1 MAGVLRLKLVAAAC
15 VAALALAACGGGG
28 GGSTASP
35 VAAVPPSQGD
45 GAPAATNDIATDGRN
60 WINYRRGQ
68 IGMSTLAH
76 NATIDIAARGHSE
89 YQRVNNTVTHTQT
102 AGKQGFT
109 GASLLDRLN
118 AAGYRFANTNHAYG
132 EVISATS
139 NRSGAFM
146 AEELITAIYH
156 RFVIFEPV
164 FKEIGTGA
172 ATTSAGYSYFTA
184 NFTANNGYGPG
195 IAAGT
200 VAVWP
205 FRGQTQVPGNFFSD
219 YETPDPVP
227 GTNEVGY
234 PISVHANIGSTV
246 RVQGFTV
253 RPRGGADLG
262 VRLLASASDLDTPRS
277 AAAIVPLAPLAAGTT
292 YDVRFSGTVDGQAVT
307 VDWSFTTK

>member
-1 MAGVLRLKLVAAAC
+1 MARLLRLKLMVAGC
-15 VAALALAACGGGG
+15 VAAMALAACGGGG
-28 GGSTASP
+28 GGSTATP
-35 VAAVPPSQGD
+35 VAAIPASLAD
-45 GAPAATNDIATDGRN
+45 GAPAPTNDIATDGRN
-60 WINYRRGQ
+60 WINYRRAQ
-68 IGMSTLAH
+68 VGMSTLAH

-109 GASLLDRLN
+109 GATLLDRLN
-118 AAGYRFANTNHAYG
+118 AAGYQFSNTNHAYG
-132 EVISATS
+132 EVISATTS
-139 NRSGAFM
+139 RSGFFM

-172 ATTSAGYSYFTA
+172 ATTAAGYSYFTS

-219 YETPDPVP
+219 SETPDPVP
-227 GTNEVGY
+227 GINEVGY

-246 RVQGFTV
+246 TVQSFAV
-253 RPRGGADLG
+253 RPRGGADLN
-262 VRLLASASDLDTPRS
+262 VRLLARPNDLDTPRS
-277 AAAIVPLAPLAAGTT
+277 AAAIVPLLPLAAGTT
-292 YDVRFSGTVDGQAVT
+292 YDVRFSGTVDGQALT
-307 VDWSFTTK
+307 LDWSFTTR